1 MRQLIPLAIGLAWLS
16 VSSARAQS
24 IKELRGHRAA
34 VYAVAFRPDGER
46 MASASFDRT
55 IKIWNANTGRAI
67 KTLNGHRDKVLALAY
82 SSDGRLLASA
92 GLDGTIRLWDAVAG
106 RERACL
112 SSRNA
117 CVQAVAFTP
126 DGKRLIACGEAGVAE
141 VWRTEDGKLERTI
154 LVEPARMPLYAVA
167 VSPSGRLLALAGFDG
182 RIRLHDLAI
191 GKLRRVFE
199 GHTDAVYSL
208 AFSPDGNHL
217 VSGSVDRTVRC
228 WQVNNGEQS
237 ACLDGHRGAVYQ
249 VGFSADGRRLVSS
262 GTDGEAI
269 VWDAGNGVALHRH
282 RFPGKT
288 LSAAF
293 TPDGHR
299 VGAGGGEC
307 TCYLLELPR
316 HVR

>member
-1 MRQLIPLAIGLAWLS
+1 MRRLFPFAIGLAWLS

-24 IKELRGHRAA
+24 IKELRGHCAA

-46 MASASFDRT
+46 MASASFDHT
-55 IKIWNANTGRAI
+55 IKIWNANSGRAM
-67 KTLNGHRDKVLALAY
+67 KTFTGHRDKVLALAY
-82 SSDGRLLASA
+82 SSDGRQLASA
-92 GLDGTIRLWDAVAG
+92 GLDGTIRLWDTAAG

-126 DGKRLIACGEAGVAE
+126 DGKRSIACGDAGVAE
-141 VWRTEDGKLERTI
+141 VWRTEDGELERTI
-154 LVEPARMPLYAVA
+154 RVEPERMPLYAVA
-167 VSPSGRLLALAGFDG
+167 VSPNGRLLAVAGFDG
-182 RIRLHDLAI
+182 RIRLHDLAT
-191 GKLRRVFE
+191 GQLRRICQ
-199 GHTDAVYSL
+199 GHADAVYGL
-208 AFSPDGNHL
+208 AFSPDGDRL

-228 WQVNNGEQS
+228 WQVATGEES

-269 VWDAGNGVALHRH
+269 VWDAGNGLALLRH

-288 LSAAF
+288 LCAAF